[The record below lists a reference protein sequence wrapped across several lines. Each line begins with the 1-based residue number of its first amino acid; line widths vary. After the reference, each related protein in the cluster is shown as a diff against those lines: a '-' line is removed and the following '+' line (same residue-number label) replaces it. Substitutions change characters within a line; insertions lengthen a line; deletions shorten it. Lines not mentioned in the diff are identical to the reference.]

1 MGGITISLYFDFG
14 GFGMSRAVRVEEPSA
29 EMQEK
34 IKKARDAIAAQKSR
48 TVKCPYCQHNAIV
61 IFEDTCGHIQI
72 KCKSCGNE
80 VIFDV
85 FNMRRIPTYQQYQE
99 TLRTAQ
105 SSI

>member
-1 MGGITISLYFDFG
+1 
-14 GFGMSRAVRVEEPSA
+14 MSRAVRMKEPSV
-29 EMQEK
+29 EMQAK
-34 IKKARDAIAAQKSR
+34 IKEAREAISAQKSR

-85 FNMRRIPTYQQYQE
+85 FNTRRIPTYRQYQE
-99 TLRTAQ
+99 TLRTAR
-105 SSI
+105 SAI